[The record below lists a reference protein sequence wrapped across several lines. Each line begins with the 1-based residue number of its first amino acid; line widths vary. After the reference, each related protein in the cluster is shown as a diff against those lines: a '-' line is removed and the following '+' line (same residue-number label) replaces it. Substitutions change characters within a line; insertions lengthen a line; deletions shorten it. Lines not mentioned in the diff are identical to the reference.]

1 MVLAGDLWSLNQ
13 EAGAGDS
20 DSAHQSSSLTSVG
33 VSSRVRTCTP
43 DNTDNHVYDTDRA
56 LHNMASTT
64 RSHNTTCD
72 RLPGTQKPYA
82 DDGCYTTLADDV
94 TAGAYQ
100 IKLDDRGAVL
110 SC

>member
-13 EAGAGDS
+13 QADAGDS

-33 VSSRVRTCTP
+33 VSSRVRTWTP
-43 DNTDNHVYDTDRA
+43 DNTDNLVSDTHRV

-64 RSHNTTCD
+64 RSHNTRD
-72 RLPGTQKPYA
+72 RLPGTQKPNA
-82 DDGCYTTLADDV
+82 DDCYTTLADDV